1 MQYNAVNSLNRYQSH
16 FGTRVNE
23 ELWCDSG
30 LGTSEDSLPADFY
43 FPPYNLTE
51 SKSHTEFFR
60 TRILHK

>member
-1 MQYNAVNSLNRYQSH
+1 MINRYHSH

-30 LGTSEDSLPADFY
+30 FGTSEDALPADFY

-51 SKSHTEFFR
+51 SKWIYTASALAENKD
-60 TRILHK
+60 ILKLFL